1 MKNTSTI
8 TGPNGTIVNRWI
20 PVPPD
25 KIKMSYSV
33 HVRDNFQVGVVE
45 DIALTGLNLFPNP
58 ATNQLMITW
67 EDEASAITLFDARGK
82 LIASLDGLPA
92 GQRQYQLNVEAWA
105 DGLYTVQLNGEGTRQ
120 VQRFA
125 KH

>member
-1 MKNTSTI
+1 
-8 TGPNGTIVNRWI
+8 
-20 PVPPD
+20 
-25 KIKMSYSV
+25 MSYSV